1 MKKSLIFTF
10 LTVLICGS
18 FTVKTKA
25 QNELD
30 NIYIKEH
37 VANRKPIPYP
47 SIREADVIWSKRI
60 WRIIDLREKMNLP
73 LYYPTTSM
81 DDRFSLIDLLLHGI
95 RYDGLPAYS
104 TKDDEF
110 KVLIGLDEI
119 MAAMGVSVDT
129 SEVYNPV
136 TEMMEIKVIQKDV
149 RSDEV
154 KQILVKEL
162 WYFDKNYSRLDVR
175 IIGLCPIREYVN
187 NEGNVVKRQTFWINY
202 EEARPL
208 LARYE
213 IFNSG
218 NDAQR
223 RSFDDLFISRYFGS
237 YIVKESNVYNNRG
250 IDTYATGVE
259 AMLESERI
267 KNTIFQLEHDMWEF

>member
-1 MKKSLIFTF
+1 MKKALIIAFLFTLISL
-10 LTVLICGS
+10 S
-18 FTVKTKA
+18 FNVKTKA

-37 VANRKPIPYP
+37 VANKKPIPYP
-47 SIREADVIWSKRI
+47 FVREADVYWSTRI
-60 WRIIDLREKMNLP
+60 WRIIDLRERMNLP

-95 RYDGLPAYS
+95 RYEGLPAYS

-110 KVLIGLDEI
+110 KIEIGVDEV
-119 MAAMGVSVDT
+119 MAGMGVSTDST
-129 SEVYNPV
+129 EVLNVV
-136 TEMMEIKVIQKDV
+136 TGMMEIQIIQNDV

-162 WYFDKNYSRLDVR
+162 WFFDRRYSRLDVR
-175 IIGLCPIREYVN
+175 IIGICPIREFVN
-187 NEGNVVKRQTFWINY
+187 DEGNVIKRQTFWVNF

-213 IFNSG
+213 VFNTG

-223 RSFDDLFISRYFGS
+223 RSFDDLFIKRYFGS
-237 YIVKESNVYNNRG
+237 YVVKQSNVYNNRA
-250 IDTYATGVE
+250 IDTYAVGVE
-259 AMLESERI
+259 AMLESERV
-267 KNTIFQLEHDMWEF
+267 KYEIFKIEHDMWEF